1 MTSSFR
7 PRFIATAPAAPA
19 SIPTST
25 LRQRF
30 PGLTLVSA
38 GQLPLAALAALFEAA
53 FSGYAVP
60 IRQNAALLAARV
72 RSEQIDLEHS
82 RVALRDGAPCALCL
96 LARRGDTMRIA
107 AMGVVPAARGAGLGR
122 LLLDEAIAVARE
134 QRAARLLLEVLGSNA
149 VARRLYERAGL
160 RPRRR
165 LLGWQRAPFTPRA
178 EAALRRT
185 HCIELARALGA
196 DHALDWPWQ
205 LAPASV
211 ASGYAWMSTY
221 AIADKA
227 YAWIDDRA
235 RDRLALGHLFVAPHA
250 RGAGYARRLLVSLQA
265 HFPGRAWTIPPLVP
279 EEFGGAVLEALGF
292 TRSALD
298 QVEMELALG

>member
-1 MTSSFR
+1 MPSSFH
-7 PRFIATAPAAPA
+7 PRSVVSALAATTSVA
-19 SIPTST
+19 SST

-30 PGLTLVSA
+30 PGLSLISA

-53 FSGYAVP
+53 FSGYVVP
-60 IRQNAALLAARV
+60 VRQNAALLAARV

-82 RVALRDGAPCALCL
+82 RIALRDGVPCALCL

-134 QRAARLLLEVLGSNA
+134 QRAARLLLEVIASNG
-149 VARRLYERAGL
+149 VARRLYERAGF
-160 RPRRR
+160 RARRR
-165 LLGWQRAPFTPRA
+165 LFGWTREPFTPQA
-178 EAALRRT
+178 EVALRRT

-196 DHALDWPWQ
+196 DHTLEWPWQ

-211 ASGYAWMSTY
+211 ASGFAWMSTY
-221 AIADKA
+221 AIDDKA

-235 RDRLALGHLFVAPHA
+235 RDRLSLGHLFVAPHV
-250 RGAGYARRLLVSLQA
+250 RGAGHARRLLVTLQA
-265 HFPGRAWTIPPLVP
+265 HYPGRAWTIPPLVP
-279 EEFGGAVLEALGF
+279 EELGSAVLGALGF
-292 TRSALD
+292 ARGALE
-298 QVEMELALG
+298 QVEMELALA

>member
-1 MTSSFR
+1 M
-7 PRFIATAPAAPA
+7 
-19 SIPTST
+19 
-25 LRQRF
+25 RQRF
-30 PGLTLVSA
+30 PGLTLLSA

-53 FSGYAVP
+53 FSGYPVR

-82 RVALRDGAPCALCL
+82 RVALRDGVPCALCL

-134 QRAARLLLEVLGSNA
+134 QRAARLLLEVIASNA
-149 VARRLYERAGL
+149 VARRLYERAGF

-165 LLGWQRAPFTPRA
+165 LFGWQRAPFTPHA

-185 HCIELARALGA
+185 HCIELARALGG
-196 DHALDWPWQ
+196 DHTLDWPWQ

-227 YAWIDDRA
+227 YAWVDDRA
-235 RDRLALGHLFVAPHA
+235 RDRLTLGHLFVAPRA
-250 RGAGYARRLLVSLQA
+250 RGAGYARRLLVTLQA

-279 EEFGGAVLEALGF
+279 EELGGAVFEALGF
-292 TRSALD
+292 IRGALE
-298 QVEMELALG
+298 QVEMERALA